1 MSTTNLKFFITDPET
16 ARRNAKP
23 KARPSHWNDDAGT
36 SFSNPWDSSR
46 IRMSF
51 VSREMLSLKTDHGK
65 SAIGVVKPTW
75 GSDVVAGS
83 SKIRASWLGHACL
96 YVQMPGSQ
104 SSRGAKILFD
114 PVFSDRCS
122 PSQHVGPKRFT
133 PAPCDIEDIPEI
145 DAVVISHNHY
155 DHLDTHTIKT
165 LAKRAKLPHF
175 FAPLGNKPYFTSLGI
190 PTSHIHILD
199 WWDSLRV
206 QSVDNTFS
214 FDITCTPS
222 QHRTGRSMT
231 DQNKTLWSSW
241 VVEGIKNSEGEGG
254 GKVYFAGD
262 TAYRAVTDKDKLDD
276 ETLPFCP
283 AFKEIG
289 DRWDGFDFAMIPIGA
304 YQPRVFMSSQHA
316 SPPQSVHI
324 FKDIRARH
332 ALGMHWGTWVLTTE
346 EITEPPQL
354 LKESLVK
361 HGIDQERFT
370 VCSIGE
376 TKVYDVLKD

>member
-1 MSTTNLKFFITDPET
+1 
-16 ARRNAKP
+16 
-23 KARPSHWNDDAGT
+23 
-36 SFSNPWDSSR
+36 
-46 IRMSF
+46 MSF

-231 DQNKTLWSSW
+231 DQNKTYGLVGLWRASRTAR
-241 VVEGIKNSEGEGG
+241 VKEEAKCILLGIQP
-254 GKVYFAGD
+254 
-262 TAYRAVTDKDKLDD
+262 YRAVTDKDKVGLTRLCRFVLLSRKLGTDG
-276 ETLPFCP
+276 T
-283 AFKEIG
+283 
-289 DRWDGFDFAMIPIGA
+289 GFDFAMIPIGA

-354 LKESLVK
+354 LKESLEK

-376 TKVYDVLKD
+376 TRVYDVLND